1 MSSRGWGSQASVD
14 SYLMHWREDNGASI
28 GEGLSRTSDPNAK
41 LYEILVEY
49 SGMKPMREWLRA
61 TSREEVAKFAANR
74 YPTSKKITVITKDHV
89 KQPARKRVPD
99 QLRTDRGVGQQEG

>member
-1 MSSRGWGSQASVD
+1 MNGYGSTAAVEN
-14 SYLMHWREDNGASI
+14 YLMLWREEHGANI
-28 GEGLSRTSDPNAK
+28 GEGISRTSDPKAT

-89 KQPARKRVPD
+89 KQPARKRIPNGV
-99 QLRTDRGVGQQEG
+99 RTDQGPGQ

>member
-1 MSSRGWGSQASVD
+1 MSGWGSTAAVEN
-14 SYLMHWREDNGASI
+14 YLLHWREEHGANI
-28 GEGLSRTSDPNAK
+28 GEGISRTSDPNAT

-99 QLRTDRGVGQQEG
+99 QLRTDRGGGQQER

>member
-1 MSSRGWGSQASVD
+1 MSGHGSTAAVEN
-14 SYLMHWREDNGASI
+14 YLLLWREEHGANI
-28 GEGLSRTSDPNAK
+28 GEGISRTSDPNAT

-74 YPTSKKITVITKDHV
+74 YPTSTKITVITKDHV
-89 KQPARKRVPD
+89 KQPARKRIPNGVPAD
-99 QLRTDRGVGQQEG
+99 QGPGQ

>member
-1 MSSRGWGSQASVD
+1 MNGYGSTAAVEN
-14 SYLMHWREDNGASI
+14 YLMLWREEHGANI
-28 GEGLSRTSDPNAK
+28 GEGISRTSDPNAT

-61 TSREEVAKFAANR
+61 TSREEVARFAANR

-89 KQPARKRVPD
+89 KQPARKRIPNGV
-99 QLRTDRGVGQQEG
+99 RTDQGPGQ

>member
-1 MSSRGWGSQASVD
+1 MSGYGSTAAVEN
-14 SYLMHWREDNGASI
+14 YLMLWREEHGANI
-28 GEGLSRTSDPNAK
+28 GEGISRTSDPNAT

-74 YPTSKKITVITKDHV
+74 YPTATKITIITKDYV
-89 KQPARKRVPD
+89 KRPARKRIPNELRSD
-99 QLRTDRGVGQQEG
+99 QGPGQ

>member
-1 MSSRGWGSQASVD
+1 MSGYGSTAPVEN
-14 SYLMHWREDNGASI
+14 YLMLWREEHGANI
-28 GEGLSRTSDPNAK
+28 GEGISRTSDPNAT

-49 SGMKPMREWLRA
+49 SDMKPMRECLRA

-89 KQPARKRVPD
+89 KQPARKRIPNGV
-99 QLRTDRGVGQQEG
+99 RTDQGASQ